1 MTYNKFLKTHNLPN
15 KILEM
20 LIYFNIIKKNKD
32 FKYIKYKIKSKMKE
46 PDFIETIAKF
56 FERKY
61 NKCRSV
67 ELKCNLKNLIYE
79 LNFAKQY
86 LEKES

>member
-1 MTYNKFLKTHNLPN
+1 MTYNKYLKTHNLHN
-15 KILEM
+15 KIFEM
-20 LIYFNIIKKNKD
+20 LIYFNIIESNKD
-32 FKYIKYKIKSKMKE
+32 FKYIKSKIKSKMKE
-46 PDFIETIAKF
+46 PDFIETIAKL

-61 NKCRSV
+61 NKCRSI
-67 ELKCNLKNLIYE
+67 ELKCNLKNLIDE

>member
-1 MTYNKFLKTHNLPN
+1 MNYNKFLKTHNLLN

-20 LIYFNIIKKNKD
+20 LIYFNIIEKNNN
-32 FKYIKYKIKSKMKE
+32 IKYKIKSKMKE
-46 PDFIETIAKF
+46 PDFIETIAKY

-61 NKCRSV
+61 NKCRSI
-67 ELKCNLKNLIYE
+67 ELKCNLKNLIDE